1 MDETDY
7 SGLLDYL
14 MNTTALSSQGVP
26 TAQPTT
32 TRPAVSG
39 GLSGSN
45 PYVTADQY
53 GLPNAL
59 LWAGIDPETGLKI
72 DATDRD
78 INEMKALGLGA
89 GTAGSTEV
97 YVPGVGLQR
106 VSNKELPTDAI
117 MASWTPGTPIYEA
130 SRGFFSPEAGAIRQ
144 GNAIAYHPGYQYQL
158 IDELTGKVLGTA
170 NDEATFEQLAA
181 LSSQAAMP
189 ARENQLVNLKL
200 YRAAPGSETPQ
211 WEQIKSFEYDP
222 VHGFQTFLSAALPMA
237 LGALAPA
244 VGPLSGVLGSSGAA
258 AAGTALGSA
267 ASGAIAGKPIGD
279 ILKNALIA
287 GGGAYLGGEL
297 LGGAQNGGSASSPG
311 TSGSAAS
318 GAGSALGDIVVMGAP
333 GALGGAAAGGALSSA
348 LVGGAPNLGN
358 PQPNDIVV
366 TAPTGSAGGTLGGT
380 VGSTVGGALPNVV
393 NGVDR
398 ITGEIVAQAP
408 AQNQPNAG
416 ATTGGVL
423 PNVINGVDQATG
435 DIVVKAPTQN
445 QPNAGATTGGAL
457 SNILDTPPPST
468 LSPSDIA
475 KEVAK
480 DTTTGQTDGG
490 VSLSKLIDYLQ
501 AAGLG
506 VGLIGDLLGGGS
518 KPNTANRIPAG
529 FGAGG
534 GGSGVFGSELPAANL
549 PGGTSTG
556 ARTAADLATRGLG
569 SNLDYYRYGYG
580 PEQSFMQNVPQG
592 ARNTS
597 TAYTGYEQPFEGIEK
612 LAEGGMPAQKRKSFA
627 VSGPGDGRDDKIDA
641 LLSDGEYVMDA
652 ETVALLGN
660 GSSKAGAEALD
671 QFRVNVRKHKGQKLA
686 AGRFSAKA
694 KRPEQYLKKGRA

>member
-14 MNTTALSSQGVP
+14 IDPTAFPPQGVP
-26 TAQPTT
+26 SQGLPTQQPVT
-32 TRPAVSG
+32 TRLADGGEAPVSG
-39 GLSGSN
+39 LSAADPYADAMTAPATAAPATATPAASTPQYKWGVISNPNGDKELFTVRFVSDKRGELPLTVTNDTPIFLYDNKTKRVIAGGVGFQGADDVAAAVANMSGDKKSWWDIYTGPPGATDVSQFKSVIQDQKNTSFGERFLNAIGTGLPIAAAFIPGLGPLAQIAVGAGAGGAGAALKGQNILTGALTGGATAGIMNAPILSGGKSLGS
-45 PYVTADQY
+45 AI
-53 GLPNAL
+53 GGAL
-59 LWAGIDPETGLKI
+59 
-72 DATDRD
+72 
-78 INEMKALGLGA
+78 NE
-89 GTAGSTEV
+89 
-97 YVPGVGLQR
+97 VPGVG
-106 VSNKELPTDAI
+106 DA
-117 MASWTPGTPIYEA
+117 
-130 SRGFFSPEAGAIRQ
+130 FGAITS
-144 GNAIAYHPGYQYQL
+144 GVGSGGYQNAL
-158 IDELTGKVLGTA
+158 GDILVTGAPVGALG
-170 NDEATFEQLAA
+170 N
-181 LSSQAAMP
+181 
-189 ARENQLVNLKL
+189 
-200 YRAAPGSETPQ
+200 
-211 WEQIKSFEYDP
+211 
-222 VHGFQTFLSAALPMA
+222 A
-237 LGALAPA
+237 LGA
-244 VGPLSGVLGSSGAA
+244 
-258 AAGTALGSA
+258 
-267 ASGAIAGKPIGD
+267 
-279 ILKNALIA
+279 A
-287 GGGAYLGGEL
+287 GGGALANFINAPSIAPTML
-297 LGGAQNGGSASSPG
+297 SP
-311 TSGSAAS
+311 S
-318 GAGSALGDIVVMGAP
+318 DIAKEVANN
-333 GALGGAAAGGALSSA
+333 AAGR
-348 LVGGAPNLGN
+348 
-358 PQPNDIVV
+358 
-366 TAPTGSAGGTLGGT
+366 
-380 VGSTVGGALPNVV
+380 PNVV
-393 NGVDR
+393 NGVDQA
-398 ITGEIVAQAP
+398 TGEIVAQGTP
-408 AQNQPNAG
+408 AVAPNAG
-416 ATTGGVL
+416 AAFGTAVTGGLL
-423 PNVINGVDQATG
+423 PNGVPETIGTSPIEVTG
-435 DIVVKAPTQN
+435 QKN
-445 QPNAGATTGGAL
+445 NAGAALGATTGGAL